1 MRFLAAVNPWLAF
14 IRVSLINI
22 RAHYPSKK
30 QKNSITP
37 LKITIMKKKFLIVA
51 LLLAT
56 VGFCSTG
63 CYCVRCHP
71 GYHHGWYR

>member
-1 MRFLAAVNPWLAF
+1 M
-14 IRVSLINI
+14 IYQI
-22 RAHYPSKK
+22 
-30 QKNSITP
+30 
-37 LKITIMKKKFLIVA
+37 KITIMKKKLFIVA

-71 GYHHGWYR
+71 YHHGWYR

>member
-1 MRFLAAVNPWLAF
+1 
-14 IRVSLINI
+14 
-22 RAHYPSKK
+22 
-30 QKNSITP
+30 
-37 LKITIMKKKFLIVA
+37 MKKKFLIVA